1 MIFCGQKNETPRKK
15 VKKMDELHV
24 MAGAAWLV
32 LSVIG
37 RWLLFRK
44 AGRCGLL
51 SLIPVVNVFV
61 EYNICW
67 SGGKALLS
75 ALLAGV
81 AGGCVA
87 AGQDNPVLM
96 GVAAAAVFLVLLIH
110 WKESMKLA
118 ASYGKGSGYGFFLF
132 LFSRLGR
139 VVLGL
144 SSAEYEGKESGRA
157 RRMRPRYAER

>member
-1 MIFCGQKNETPRKK
+1 
-15 VKKMDELHV
+15 MDELQV
-24 MAGAAWLV
+24 MVGVAWLV

-87 AGQDNPVLM
+87 AGQDNPVFM
-96 GVAAAAVFLVLLIH
+96 GIAAAAVFLMLLIH

-118 ASYGKGSGYGFFLF
+118 ESFGKGRGYGFFLF
-132 LFSRLGR
+132 LFDRLGR
-139 VVLGL
+139 VALGL
-144 SSAEYEGKESGRA
+144 SSAEYEGKEGNYA
-157 RRMRPRYAER
+157 RRMRPRCAVR